1 MMVMGQGAV
10 VAELLELELLVAA
23 MAERSHAVSY
33 AVVLIG

>member
-1 MMVMGQGAV
+1 MGQGAV